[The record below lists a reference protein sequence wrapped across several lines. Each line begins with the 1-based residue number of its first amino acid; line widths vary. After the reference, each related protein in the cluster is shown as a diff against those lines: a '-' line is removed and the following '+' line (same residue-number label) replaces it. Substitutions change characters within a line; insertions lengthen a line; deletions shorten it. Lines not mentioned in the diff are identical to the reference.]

1 MSIKRSASARMLSG
15 VIVLMVSNIV
25 VKILGLLC
33 KVPLHNILHDQGMS
47 YFNIAYSIF
56 TTLYVVSTAG
66 LPTAI
71 AIMISGTQN
80 NAGKKKQTERIFRVA
95 FMLFF
100 VLGIIGTSVMLFF
113 SKQLAAMMGSEL
125 SRLCIM
131 AISPTLFFVCLSS
144 AIRGYF
150 QGNQHMLPI
159 AISEVMEAIGKFAIG
174 IALGFYAVSIGK
186 SIEIA
191 AAYAIFGITI
201 GVVVGMIF
209 LVISK
214 ILYSS
219 SKVTQDD
226 LSEETVEL
234 TSHGKILTQMLSIA
248 APITLS
254 SLALNLTGIIDSF
267 TIINCMK
274 NFVNA
279 EQAEIAY
286 GNYSTLAVTMS
297 HLPSAFITP
306 IASSLTPALTAALV
320 AFKASRNAE
329 ERKQRH
335 EVVFR
340 VMYSCLK
347 VAAIIAIP
355 CAIGMS
361 ILAEPIL
368 HLLFNNEHSVRQAAP
383 LLSILSIAVFFTAML
398 TITTSILQAHRLQ
411 YKPIISMGCGI
422 IVKIIMNNILI
433 SNPAIGVYGAPIG
446 TLTAYFV
453 MAFINF
459 CFVIKCV
466 GIKPAFIKNFGKP
479 LIAAIMSSLVTIA
492 TYGAIK
498 RTGYPNIATVIS
510 IMATAIIYFVL
521 LFVFQTF
528 TEQDIKILP
537 KGDWICKKMKKMHL
551 LK

>member
-33 KVPLHNILHDQGMS
+33 KVPLHNILQDQGMS

-80 NAGKKKQTERIFRVA
+80 DAGKKKQTERIFRVA
-95 FMLFF
+95 LILFF
-100 VLGIIGTSVMLFF
+100 CLGIIGTSVMLFF
-113 SKQLAAMMGSEL
+113 SKQLAAMMGSEF
-125 SRLCIM
+125 SRLSIM

-159 AISEVMEAIGKFAIG
+159 AISEIMEAIGKFAIG
-174 IALGFYAVSIGK
+174 IALGFYAISIGK

-201 GVVVGMIF
+201 GVAVGMVF

-219 SKVTQDD
+219 KKTPQDD
-226 LSEETVEL
+226 LYEQSVEL
-234 TSHGKILTQMLSIA
+234 APHGKILAQMLSIA

-274 NFVNA
+274 TFA
-279 EQAEIAY
+279 TPEQAEVAY

-306 IASSLTPALTAALV
+306 IASSLTPALAAALV
-320 AFKASRNAE
+320 SYKAAGNTE
-329 ERKQRH
+329 EKKQKR

-340 VMYSCLK
+340 VMHSCLK

-355 CAIGMS
+355 CAVGMS
-361 ILAEPIL
+361 ILAKPIL
-368 HLLFNNEHSVRQAAP
+368 HLLFSNDRSVEQAAP

-422 IVKIIMNNILI
+422 IVKIIINNVLI
-433 SNPAIGVYGAPIG
+433 SNSDIGVYGAPIG
-446 TLTAYFV
+446 TLAAYFV
-453 MAFINF
+453 MAFFNF

-466 GIKPAFIKNFGKP
+466 GIKPTFVKNFVKP
-479 LIAAIMSSLVTIA
+479 LIAAMISSLVTIA
-492 TYGAIK
+492 TYELID
-498 RTGYPNIATVIS
+498 RTGHPNVATVIS
-510 IMATAIIYFVL
+510 IIVTAIIYFVF
-521 LFVFQTF
+521 LFIFQTF
-528 TEQDIKILP
+528 TEQDIRILP
-537 KGDWICKKMKKMHL
+537 KGDWICEKMKKMHL

>member
-33 KVPLHNILHDQGMS
+33 KVPLHNILQDQGMS

-80 NAGKKKQTERIFRVA
+80 DAGKKKQTERIFRVA
-95 FMLFF
+95 LILFF
-100 VLGIIGTSVMLFF
+100 CLGIIGTSVMLFF
-113 SKQLAAMMGSEL
+113 SKQLAAMMGSEF
-125 SRLCIM
+125 SRLSIM

-159 AISEVMEAIGKFAIG
+159 AISEIMEAIGKFAIG
-174 IALGFYAVSIGK
+174 IALGFYAISVGK

-201 GVVVGMIF
+201 GVAVGMVF

-219 SKVTQDD
+219 KKTPQDD
-226 LSEETVEL
+226 LYEQSVEL
-234 TSHGKILTQMLSIA
+234 TPHGKILAQMLSIA

-274 NFVNA
+274 TFA
-279 EQAEIAY
+279 TPEQAEVAY

-306 IASSLTPALTAALV
+306 IASSLTPALAAALV
-320 AFKASRNAE
+320 SYKAAGNTE
-329 ERKQRH
+329 EKKQKR

-340 VMYSCLK
+340 VMHSCLK

-355 CAIGMS
+355 CAVGMS
-361 ILAEPIL
+361 ILAKPIL
-368 HLLFNNEHSVRQAAP
+368 HLLFSNDRSVEQAAP

-422 IVKIIMNNILI
+422 IVKIIINNLLI
-433 SNPAIGVYGAPIG
+433 SNSDIGVYGAPIG
-446 TLTAYFV
+446 TLAAYFV
-453 MAFINF
+453 MAFFNF

-466 GIKPAFIKNFGKP
+466 GIKPTFVKNFVKP
-479 LIAAIMSSLVTIA
+479 LIAAMISSLVTIA
-492 TYGAIK
+492 TYELID
-498 RTGYPNIATVIS
+498 RTGHPNVATVIS
-510 IMATAIIYFVL
+510 IIVTAIIYFVF
-521 LFVFQTF
+521 LFIFQTF
-528 TEQDIKILP
+528 TEQDIRILP
-537 KGDWICKKMKKMHL
+537 KGDWICEKMKKMHL

>member
-1 MSIKRSASARMLSG
+1 
-15 VIVLMVSNIV
+15 
-25 VKILGLLC
+25 
-33 KVPLHNILHDQGMS
+33 MS

-80 NAGKKKQTERIFRVA
+80 DAGKKKQTERIFRVA
-95 FMLFF
+95 LILFF
-100 VLGIIGTSVMLFF
+100 CLGIIGTSVMLFF
-113 SKQLAAMMGSEL
+113 SKQLAAMMGSEF
-125 SRLCIM
+125 SRLSIM

-159 AISEVMEAIGKFAIG
+159 AISEIMEAIGKFAIG
-174 IALGFYAVSIGK
+174 IALGFYAISIGK

-201 GVVVGMIF
+201 GVAVGMVF

-219 SKVTQDD
+219 KKTPQDD
-226 LSEETVEL
+226 LYEQSVEL
-234 TSHGKILTQMLSIA
+234 TPHGKILAQMLSIA

-274 NFVNA
+274 TFA
-279 EQAEIAY
+279 TPEQAEVAY

-306 IASSLTPALTAALV
+306 IASSLTPALAAALV
-320 AFKASRNAE
+320 SYKAAGNTE
-329 ERKQRH
+329 EKKQKR

-340 VMYSCLK
+340 VMHSCLK

-355 CAIGMS
+355 CAVGMS
-361 ILAEPIL
+361 ILAKPIL
-368 HLLFNNEHSVRQAAP
+368 HLLFSNDRSVEQAAP

-422 IVKIIMNNILI
+422 IVKIIINNLLI
-433 SNPAIGVYGAPIG
+433 SNSDIGVYGAPIG
-446 TLTAYFV
+446 TLAAYFV
-453 MAFINF
+453 MAFFNF

-466 GIKPAFIKNFGKP
+466 GIKPTFVKNFVKP
-479 LIAAIMSSLVTIA
+479 LIAAMISSLVTIA
-492 TYGAIK
+492 TYELID
-498 RTGYPNIATVIS
+498 RTGHPNMATVIS
-510 IMATAIIYFVL
+510 IIVTAIIYFVF
-521 LFVFQTF
+521 LFIFQTF
-528 TEQDIKILP
+528 TEQDIRILP
-537 KGDWICKKMKKMHL
+537 KGDWICEKMKKMHL

>member
-1 MSIKRSASARMLSG
+1 MSMKRSTSARMLSG

-71 AIMISGTQN
+71 AIMISGTEN
-80 NAGKKKQTERIFRVA
+80 NSVKKKQVERIFRVA
-95 FMLFF
+95 LMLFF
-100 VLGIIGTSVMLFF
+100 ILGIIGTSVMLFF
-113 SKQLAAMMGSEL
+113 SKQLAAMMGSDL
-125 SRLCIM
+125 SKLCII

-159 AISEVMEAIGKFAIG
+159 AISEIMEAIGKFAIG
-174 IALGFYAVSIGK
+174 IILGYYAISIGK

-191 AAYAIFGITI
+191 AAYAILGITI
-201 GVVVGMIF
+201 GVAVGMIF
-209 LVISK
+209 LVVSK

-219 SKVTQDD
+219 KEDPQEYLQDKATEI
-226 LSEETVEL
+226 S
-234 TSHGKILTQMLSIA
+234 SHKQILAQMLGIA

-274 NFVNA
+274 NFASA

-306 IASSLTPALTAALV
+306 IASSLTPALAAALI
-320 AFKASRNAE
+320 AYKASSSPTE
-329 ERKQRH
+329 KQQKQDA
-335 EVVFR
+335 VFK
-340 VMYSCLK
+340 VMHSCLK

-361 ILAEPIL
+361 VLAKPIL
-368 HLLFNNEHSVRQAAP
+368 HLLFKNEQSVNQAAP
-383 LLSILSIAVFFTAML
+383 LLSILSLAVFFTAML

-422 IVKIIMNNILI
+422 MVKIVMNNLLI
-433 SNPAIGVYGAPIG
+433 RNPAVGVYGAPIG

-459 CFVIKCV
+459 CFVINCV
-466 GIKPAFIKNFGKP
+466 GIKPTFIKNFGKP
-479 LIAAIMSSLVTIA
+479 LIAAILSTFVTIT
-492 TYGAIK
+492 TYEAIK
-498 RTGYPNIATVIS
+498 RTGYPNVATLVSIAVTTI
-510 IMATAIIYFVL
+510 TYFIFLV
-521 LFVFQTF
+521 VFKTF

-537 KGDWICKKMKKMHL
+537 KGNWLCERMKKMHL

>member
-1 MSIKRSASARMLSG
+1 MSMKRSTSARMLSG

-71 AIMISGTQN
+71 AIMISGTEN
-80 NAGKKKQTERIFRVA
+80 NSVKKKQVERIFRVA
-95 FMLFF
+95 LMLFF
-100 VLGIIGTSVMLFF
+100 ILGIIGTSVMLFF
-113 SKQLAAMMGSEL
+113 SKQLAAMMGSDL
-125 SRLCIM
+125 SKLCII

-159 AISEVMEAIGKFAIG
+159 AISEIMEAIGKFAIG
-174 IALGFYAVSIGK
+174 IILGYYAISIGK

-191 AAYAIFGITI
+191 AAYAILGITI
-201 GVVVGMIF
+201 GVAVGMIF
-209 LVISK
+209 LVVSK

-219 SKVTQDD
+219 KEDSQEYLHDKATEI
-226 LSEETVEL
+226 S
-234 TSHGKILTQMLSIA
+234 SHKQILAQMLGIA

-274 NFVNA
+274 NFASA

-306 IASSLTPALTAALV
+306 IASSLTPALAAALI
-320 AFKASRNAE
+320 AYKASSSPTE
-329 ERKQRH
+329 KQQKQDA
-335 EVVFR
+335 VFK
-340 VMYSCLK
+340 VMHSCLK

-361 ILAEPIL
+361 VLAKPIL
-368 HLLFNNEHSVRQAAP
+368 HLLFKNEQSVNQAAP
-383 LLSILSIAVFFTAML
+383 LLSILSLAVFFTAML

-422 IVKIIMNNILI
+422 MVKIVMNNLLI
-433 SNPAIGVYGAPIG
+433 RNPAVGVYGAPIG

-459 CFVIKCV
+459 CFVINCV
-466 GIKPAFIKNFGKP
+466 GIKPTFIKNFGKP
-479 LIAAIMSSLVTIA
+479 LIAAILSTFVTIT
-492 TYGAIK
+492 TYEAIK
-498 RTGYPNIATVIS
+498 RTGYPNVATLVSIAV
-510 IMATAIIYFVL
+510 TAITYFIFLV
-521 LFVFQTF
+521 VFKTF

-537 KGDWICKKMKKMHL
+537 KGNWLCERMKKMHL